1 MMAGGINKSNI
12 EKSQRNI
19 FVIISSI
26 IAIIVLSNLV
36 SAQQYE
42 SGWEK
47 IDTGIDVNLYS
58 AESNDHGLWVFGDS
72 GTIGNSLDNGLTWKF
87 QSLGELSF
95 KKTDSNSEQI
105 VSSTSNGEI
114 LVIENI
120 DEDGEYTT
128 KNISRNGSEAINDVA
143 IKDDGSVLTIGAQ
156 GSIWHYDGLVWTD
169 RSISDSRNLL
179 GISFMDSSNG
189 LITGDDGLILA
200 TSDGGI
206 SWDYRDAPEEIQTKK
221 IIDVEFYSQIRAYAI
236 TDEGNIIKSA
246 KEGETGVGFIWNLIE
261 IESENG
267 STSLGT
273 ELNAIEV
280 LSTNKLL
287 LSGPSGF
294 LAISKDGGNIV
305 SSQIIP
311 VTNETNFTS
320 FAMLDN
326 FQGIVVG
333 SNGVILQTD
342 NAGEN
347 EVVGFQV
354 IDFNDFG
361 QFVDY
366 SKGMI
371 IDGFFATLKIVIFG
385 ILMGFSIGVFLSV
398 LKTSPVSM
406 KDMAQTNRFQLV
418 RGLILPF
425 WTILHIPISIINLK
439 FDIKNP
445 LSKTIYLLKEKSANS
460 AANDSIN
467 INAIRSIGAIAV
479 IFGLHTVH
487 GTFDSIESLNLDGWE
502 HIFVP
507 VGAPRE
513 FASIIMGIALIV
525 VGIIFI
531 TCNGDFS
538 IKEII
543 IPNTDRKFIINPWG
557 IRPLNSIATL
567 YTDFFRNTPLIVQF
581 MFIHFGLQL
590 GKIVQGIGLEII
602 GDSDGTFVI
611 FIRDE
616 ILADRAYISAI
627 FALGLNSGAY
637 QCETI
642 RGAISAIPSGQ
653 MEAGRSI
660 GLNYFQTMRLII
672 MPQAIRIC
680 IPPLGNEVVNLVL
693 NSSLAMVI
701 GYAELTRQ
709 GKLIIAITFQ
719 IFWAWGLVMIS
730 YFIVT
735 WTLALMLRRIEK
747 KTRIPGLGISG
758 GA

>member
-1 MMAGGINKSNI
+1 MADDVVNPNLDKSNKKI
-12 EKSQRNI
+12 LTFI
-19 FVIISSI
+19 MFIITVVVVSGI
-26 IAIIVLSNLV
+26 V

-42 SGWEK
+42 SGWDIIETE
-47 IDTGIDVNLYS
+47 IDTNLYS
-58 AESNDHGLWVFGDS
+58 AESTENGLWVFGDS
-72 GTIGNSLDNGLTWKF
+72 GTIGNSLDSGLTWSF
-87 QSLGELSF
+87 QSVGEWNF
-95 KKTDSNSEQI
+95 KKSDSNSEQI
-105 VSSTSNGEI
+105 VISTSEGEVLLI
-114 LVIENI
+114 GNI
-120 DEDGEYTT
+120 DENGGYDVN
-128 KNISRNGSEAINDVA
+128 NISRDESGMINDIVV
-143 IKDDGSVLTIGAQ
+143 KNDGGVLTIGPE
-156 GSIWHYDGLVWTD
+156 GSIWHFDGLVWEN
-169 RSISDSRNLL
+169 RSISENRNLL
-179 GISFMDSSNG
+179 SVSFMDSSNG
-189 LITGDDGLILA
+189 LITGENGLILA

-206 SWDYRDAPEEIQTKK
+206 SWDYRDAPQEIQAKQ
-221 IIDVEFYSQIRAYAI
+221 IIDVEFYSLIRAYAI

-246 KEGETGVGFIWNLIE
+246 KQGETDVGFIWELIE

-287 LSGPSGF
+287 LSGPGGF

-326 FQGIVVG
+326 FHGVVVG

-385 ILMGFSIGVFLSV
+385 ILMGFSIGVFLSL

-406 KDMAQTNRFQLV
+406 KDMAQTNRFQLI

-425 WTILHIPISIINLK
+425 WTILQIPISLINLK

-445 LSKTIYLLKEKSANS
+445 LSKTIHLLKEKSVNS

-479 IFGLHTVH
+479 IFGLYTVH

-602 GDSDGTFVI
+602 GDNDGTFVS

-660 GLNYFQTMRLII
+660 GLNYFQTMHSKQILVALPTLNFLLPISLTFS
-672 MPQAIRIC
+672 M
-680 IPPLGNEVVNLVL
+680 ENLLL
-693 NSSLAMVI
+693 NL
-701 GYAELTRQ
+701 
-709 GKLIIAITFQ
+709 
-719 IFWAWGLVMIS
+719 
-730 YFIVT
+730 
-735 WTLALMLRRIEK
+735 
-747 KTRIPGLGISG
+747 
-758 GA
+758 